1 MMNAVALCALGAERA
16 LSNELKK
23 LNLTVHE
30 SIHGKVRFSADL
42 TGLYHALMGLRT
54 ADRLLL
60 EVARFPAG
68 DFDQLFEGVTSVPWE
83 SYLHRGS
90 SVVVEKVRSSRS
102 RLSAV
107 TSIQSVAHKALA
119 RRLCTAWQVDRLNED
134 EQSAEVRLYV
144 EKDQVEVLLD
154 LSGDP
159 LFKRGYRTEGG
170 AAPLRETT
178 AASII
183 LLSGWKRKF
192 PLYDPFCGS
201 GTIALEAALYAWDA
215 APGLGRSFALSRLAI
230 ADSRIEQEVRQ
241 KLQAQVDFNRTIRIY
256 GSDTDG
262 RAVSIAQSN
271 ARRAYEIATGTPP
284 IRGIRSDR
292 PEEYTGTRGVSVPL
306 PRFRVQRME
315 EARPSEAEGFIIT
328 NPPYGQRLGSLEDA
342 EKTYQAMGRLAEHFS
357 GWKLVVITDHPG
369 FESHFGYAADSMR
382 EITNGAIRS
391 YLYTYERLGSKADV
405 HRRGTR

>member
-1 MMNAVALCALGAERA
+1 MMNLVALCALGAERA

-23 LNLTVHE
+23 LNLRVHE
-30 SIHGKVRFSADL
+30 SNHGKVRFSADL
-42 TGLYHALMGLRT
+42 PGLYHALMGLRT
-54 ADRLLL
+54 ADRVLL
-60 EVARFPAG
+60 EVARFSAV
-68 DFDQLFEGVTSVPWE
+68 DFDQLFEGVKSVPWE
-83 SYLHRGS
+83 SYLHRGA

-119 RRLCTAWQVDRLNED
+119 ERLCGAWQVDRLNED

-144 EKDQVEVLLD
+144 DKDQVDLLLD
-154 LSGDP
+154 LSGEP

-178 AASII
+178 AASIL

-201 GTIALEAALYAWDA
+201 GTIALEAALYAWNA

-230 ADSRIEQEVRQ
+230 ADSHIEQQVRQ
-241 KLQAQVDFNRTIRIY
+241 ELRSQVDFNRTIRIY

-271 ARRAYEIATGTPP
+271 ARRAYEIATGAPP
-284 IRGIRSDR
+284 LRGIRADR
-292 PEEYTGTRGVSVPL
+292 PEEYSGAGGVSIPL

-315 EARPSEAEGFIIT
+315 EARPSDPEGFIIT
-328 NPPYGQRLGSLEDA
+328 NPPYGQRLGNLEDA

-405 HRRGTR
+405 HRRGT

>member
-1 MMNAVALCALGAERA
+1 MMNLVALCALGAERA

-23 LNLTVHE
+23 LNLRVHE
-30 SIHGKVRFSADL
+30 SNHGKVRFSADL
-42 TGLYHALMGLRT
+42 PGLYHALMGLRT
-54 ADRLLL
+54 ADRVLL
-60 EVARFPAG
+60 EVARFSAV
-68 DFDQLFEGVTSVPWE
+68 DFDQLFEGVKSVPWE
-83 SYLHRGS
+83 SYLHRGA

-119 RRLCTAWQVDRLNED
+119 ERLCGAWQVDRLNED

-144 EKDQVEVLLD
+144 DKDQVDLLLD
-154 LSGDP
+154 LSGEP

-178 AASII
+178 AASIL

-201 GTIALEAALYAWDA
+201 GTIALEAALYAWNA

-230 ADSRIEQEVRQ
+230 ADSHIEQQVRQ
-241 KLQAQVDFNRTIRIY
+241 ELRSQVDFNRTIRIY

-271 ARRAYEIATGTPP
+271 ARRSYEIATGAPP
-284 IRGIRSDR
+284 LRGIRADR
-292 PEEYTGTRGVSVPL
+292 PEEYSGAGGVSIPL

-315 EARPSEAEGFIIT
+315 EARPSDPEGFIIT
-328 NPPYGQRLGSLEDA
+328 NPPYGQRLGNLEDA

-405 HRRGTR
+405 HRRGT